1 MRRWTAPQE
10 DERLRKRSKHAI
22 VVDTDTPPDTH
33 AEAHRRLL
41 EQSDLTR
48 HESTSDVPRHP
59 SQENNAFR
67 GAAEKPPVV
76 RSLME
81 RLRSASLSITWSGDE
96 QQSRPSRPNG
106 FQQAFR
112 SAWRRAVALTERH
125 SPRAEPETRPVVI
138 RTPMEAFLDKGVQST
153 APVLPASV
161 QRSQSM
167 SGSASPGRPTAS
179 QARGQ
184 DVQTPPTF
192 RATGPIIIKTVEE
205 AFSTDSGDPAA
216 EATVSRRPAV
226 RLKRSLTLPPLRIA
240 TPKAAKVTVRATA
253 NVAARSSVDE
263 RKSRNGIAALR
274 RTTPHRASS
283 PIPAVTPTPFAAQ
296 RSHTPPVSACAARKS
311 GAAGKSVPSS
321 IPTHLPPVSVRQGGA
336 ASPTKLPSP
345 PAKRNPEPVLRH
357 RLKHASAP
365 PPCAPPEA
373 PAGMPLP
380 AAPAKRASISR
391 PKPSHHPAR
400 ALPRPLSQLGTVTR
414 LTEHPSDPAAAAR
427 PPARQTMAP
436 RPIPRTGKVSI
447 SSPATA
453 RLPPKST
460 SYTPTGKNDMADS
473 GPSSEPFSTS
483 KHPNTRPTRPPELRP
498 SASHQAAPN
507 SLRPRATPSAATVRP
522 PHAMPSNTVRPS
534 VRPTRTSEERAAA
547 APPAATS
554 ATRSQVASA
563 SARPHA
569 APSPTHLP
577 RGAPALPKHSM
588 PPSPAK
594 PVKKARHRSAG
605 ES

>member
-296 RSHTPPVSACAARKS
+296 RSHTPPFNTDALTPCFRASRRCCLSDEAAVTTRQKKPR
-311 GAAGKSVPSS
+311 AG
-321 IPTHLPPVSVRQGGA
+321 
-336 ASPTKLPSP
+336 
-345 PAKRNPEPVLRH
+345 
-357 RLKHASAP
+357 P
-365 PPCAPPEA
+365 PPSTEA
-373 PAGMPLP
+373 
-380 AAPAKRASISR
+380 RECS
-391 PKPSHHPAR
+391 
-400 ALPRPLSQLGTVTR
+400 
-414 LTEHPSDPAAAAR
+414 
-427 PPARQTMAP
+427 
-436 RPIPRTGKVSI
+436 
-447 SSPATA
+447 
-453 RLPPKST
+453 
-460 SYTPTGKNDMADS
+460 
-473 GPSSEPFSTS
+473 
-483 KHPNTRPTRPPELRP
+483 
-498 SASHQAAPN
+498 
-507 SLRPRATPSAATVRP
+507 ATVR
-522 PHAMPSNTVRPS
+522 
-534 VRPTRTSEERAAA
+534 
-547 APPAATS
+547 
-554 ATRSQVASA
+554 ATRSASGDA
-563 SARPHA
+563 FARSTGEA
-569 APSPTHLP
+569 RQYLTTEAF
-577 RGAPALPKHSM
+577 
-588 PPSPAK
+588 PPSC
-594 PVKKARHRSAG
+594 ARFASSAVSTG
-605 ES
+605 DCD